1 MSLVAGR
8 EQVLTCESRGGN
20 PAPVLSWWLGDQQL
34 DSEQV
39 GGRWQWQSRR
49 STDLHVENCDIMNT
63 NKLFFLLAEER
74 DEHRPWRG
82 RGGGGGGQDVDRGE
96 LAGALLHQG
105 GQREGGGHN
114 DDDKNNNGDGD
125 VVKVIKCAVWHE
137 ALTSRVREAELSLD
151 IQFPPAGEL

>member
-1 MSLVAGR
+1 
-8 EQVLTCESRGGN
+8 
-20 PAPVLSWWLGDQQL
+20 
-34 DSEQV
+34 
-39 GGRWQWQSRR
+39 
-49 STDLHVENCDIMNT
+49 MNT

-74 DEHRPWRG
+74 DERRLGRG